1 MEATDAPEAGIA
13 VDRRHWPLV
22 VLRVGA
28 RFDAEDARALWESAV
43 ALAAERGPFANL
55 IDCRPLLTQRVGP
68 AERRA
73 LAELYRAH
81 HEALRRT
88 LLCEAWV
95 HGSPLARGVLRA
107 IHWLY
112 RTPWPSAVYR
122 TLPEAESRCVR
133 ALARHGLRPGGGG
146 ASARSA

>member
-1 MEATDAPEAGIA
+1 MNGRHVYRHVARHVYLYYYDWDGRGTNWMMGPE
-13 VDRRHWPLV
+13 
-22 VLRVGA
+22 VGGQ
-28 RFDAEDARALWESAV
+28 S
-43 ALAAERGPFANL
+43 RGVQSINL
-55 IDCRPLLTQRVGP
+55 KG
-68 AERRA
+68 RA

-88 LLCEAWV
+88 LVCEAWV

-122 TLPEAESRCVR
+122 TLPEAENRCVR
-133 ALARHGLRPGGGG
+133 ALARHGLRPGGDD
-146 ASARSA
+146 ASARPA